1 MNYGYVYFRTNKWY
15 IQESVIKMGVTECCY
30 NRNSTYKTGE
40 VELGEYICIIK
51 VPLEKL
57 KIIDLCLKRYFKK
70 YNIYKGG
77 GTEFYSNIIEDVKDY
92 LLNNGIIKYYDILSS
107 EEIVNL
113 NRKNRIADLLK
124 FKNIFKKAIQRYKE
138 RKRIKSELIQ
148 PNEHQLEVLK
158 DIEKFY
164 EKNNIGKLIWAC
176 GLGKAL
182 LSILIVRELNYK
194 TILIGVP
201 GKRLQEQMRKEIIK
215 VFPDN
220 IIFVGGNSSVNIKSF
235 LESTIEPKFV
245 ITTYHSCNKLLN
257 FTFDFKIGDEAHHL
271 VGISNVSKK
280 DFCKFHEIKSTKTLF
295 MTATA
300 KVSEPNTYTMDDEST
315 FGKLI
320 DSKSVKWSIE
330 NKKITDY
337 SIVVLKNTEIE
348 IDEIMLKLN
357 ITNNKQLFISC
368 YMCLK
373 SFSLYPD
380 LTHILLYA
388 NKTEDANKASEYI
401 KILSQHLIIDI
412 SYNKSLHSK
421 NCKYVDNEIS
431 MFEKSSR
438 GIISGVYLFG
448 EGFNLPKLNGVCI
461 AGNMQSETRI
471 VQYLLRPNRLE
482 YGNPDK
488 RAYIIIPYID
498 FDINVENGSSDNI
511 KHIIYHMRN
520 VDENVEQKICISSLK
535 PNINIKCNDEPVK
548 INQIKDLNELTEIQL
563 KLRYSKSLN
572 SKFTEEQNE
581 YNYIRSINISLN
593 LKSKKEYIN
602 SKHKNYIESP
612 EEYFKLRGVWDGW
625 YDFIGINT
633 KDFIKTKEEWI
644 KFCKEK
650 NITSLSE
657 YNKQSEQYNCLPR
670 EPAEFYNN
678 FGNILHELKIDIAR
692 RR

>member
-15 IQESVIKMGVTECCY
+15 IQESVVKMGITECCY

-40 VELGEYICIIK
+40 VEPGEYICIIR

-70 YNIYKGG
+70 FNIYKGG
-77 GTEFYSNIIEDVKDY
+77 GTEFYSDIIESVKDY
-92 LLNNGIIKYYDILSS
+92 LLNNNIIKYNDILSS
-107 EEIVNL
+107 DEIVNL
-113 NRKNRIADLLK
+113 NIKNRINDLLN
-124 FKNIFKKAIQRYKE
+124 FKNMFKKAAQRYKD
-138 RKRIKSELIQ
+138 RKRIKSETIQ
-148 PNEHQLEVLK
+148 PNEHQLKVLK

-164 EKNNIGKLIWAC
+164 EKNNIGKLMWAC

-182 LSILIVRELNYK
+182 LSILIVRELKYK

-201 GKRLQEQMRKEIIK
+201 SQSLQEQMRKEIIK
-215 VFPDN
+215 LFPDN
-220 IIFVGGNSSVNIKSF
+220 IVFVGGNKKINITSF
-235 LESTIEPKFV
+235 LESSIEPKFI

-271 VGISNVSKK
+271 VGESIVSKK

-300 KVSEPNTYTMDDEST
+300 KVSEINTYTMDDELT

-337 SIVVLKNTEIE
+337 NIVVLKNTEIE
-348 IDEIMLKLN
+348 IDEIISKIN
-357 ITNNKQLFISC
+357 ITIDKQLFISC

-373 SFSLYPD
+373 SFNLYSD
-380 LTHILLYA
+380 LTHILLYT

-401 KILSQHLIIDI
+401 KILSQHILIDL

-421 NCKYVDNEIS
+421 NCKDLDNEIS
-431 MFEKSSR
+431 VFEKSSR
-438 GIISGVYLFG
+438 GIISCVYLLG

-461 AGNMQSETRI
+461 AGNMQSEIRI

-482 YGNPDK
+482 YGNLNK
-488 RAYIIIPYID
+488 RAYVIIPYID
-498 FDINVENGSSDNI
+498 FDIVDENESFDNI

-535 PNINIKCNDEPVK
+535 PNINIKCNDEPGK

-581 YNYIRSINISLN
+581 YNYIRSINISLS

-602 SKHKNYIESP
+602 SNHKNFIQSP
-612 EEYFKLRGVWDGW
+612 DEYFKLRGVWDGW
-625 YDFIGINT
+625 YDFIGVNT
-633 KDFIKTKEEWI
+633 KDFIKTKEEWV

-650 NITSLSE
+650 NINSLSE
-657 YNKQSEQYNCLPR
+657 YIKQSEQYDCLPR

-678 FGNILHELKIDIAR
+678 FGNILHELNIDTVR